1 MFQIRARGRDLG
13 RQLGF
18 VALKPARSLLRV
30 GELLFAPRAVVVQF
44 SRSLFER
51 GEFAMQAVVADAQL
65 CKRAAQ
71 FAVFDALLVK
81 LADCCVD
88 RFGQEAEGLLN
99 VAYRADSMPGV
110 DQQIAQLL
118 VVFAKTG
125 ADLGESQLASVLG
138 NGPIRIGGR
147 RRRGLLRGRS
157 LARTKTG
164 KHPDVPKP
172 CQTSPLMLYSF
183 LPRVT
188 GDTAA
193 RTANRAM
200 ARRQRHP
207 RARAPGTLHSHRMLT
222 RADTGG
228 HCGHREG

>member
-1 MFQIRARGRDLG
+1 LFQVRARGRDRV

-18 VALKPARSLLRV
+18 VALKSARSLLRL
-30 GELLFAPRAVVVQF
+30 GKLLLTLRAVAVQF
-44 SRSLFER
+44 ARSLFER
-51 GEFAMQAVVADAQL
+51 GKFAMQAVVADAQL
-65 CKRAAQ
+65 RKRAAQ

-88 RFGQEAEGLLN
+88 RFGQAAEGLLN

-118 VVFAKTG
+118 VVLAKTG
-125 ADLGESQLASVLG
+125 ADVGESQFASVLG
-138 NGPIRIGGR
+138 NGPIRIGGS
-147 RRRGLLRGRS
+147 RRRGLPRGRG

-172 CQTSPLMLYSF
+172 CHTSPLMLYSF
-183 LPRVT
+183 LLRVT

-193 RTANRAM
+193 RSANRAM
-200 ARRQRHP
+200 ARRQRPP
-207 RARAPGTLHSHRMLT
+207 RRVRPGPC
-222 RADTGG
+222 AAAA
-228 HCGHREG
+228 C

>member
-110 DQQIAQLL
+110 DQQIARSFSLSSPRRAPISARVNSL
-118 VVFAKTG
+118 RFWGTVPSASAEGDAADCSEAG
-125 ADLGESQLASVLG
+125 A
-138 NGPIRIGGR
+138 
-147 RRRGLLRGRS
+147 LR
-157 LARTKTG
+157 A
-164 KHPDVPKP
+164 PKP
-172 CQTSPLMLYSF
+172 ESIQTFPSP
-183 LPRVT
+183 
-188 GDTAA
+188 A
-193 RTANRAM
+193 RP
-200 ARRQRHP
+200 AR
-207 RARAPGTLHSHRMLT
+207 
-222 RADTGG
+222 
-228 HCGHREG
+228 